1 MTYAFYI
8 FICIFLVTVRTTV
21 FSMFPALAGC
31 YDLLIP
37 VVIYLGFFRKSR
49 ESIPVILFMGLVM
62 DGLSAVTF
70 GFYLST
76 YIWLYLAVLLLRQ
89 LFLAKNVLLLS
100 FVTVLAVLMEN
111 GMLLLVGNLF
121 ELSPPEISNVL
132 SRVPGQVLLGALTGP
147 FMVLSIAYLL
157 KAWNLKLGS
166 MVSKGSEIPDN
177 D

>member
-1 MTYAFYI
+1 M
-8 FICIFLVTVRTTV
+8 TVRTTV
-21 FSMFPALAGC
+21 FSMVPALAGC

-37 VVIYLGFFRKSR
+37 MVIYLGFFRKLQ

-62 DGLSAVTF
+62 DSLSGVTF

-76 YIWLYLAVLLLRQ
+76 YIWLYLAVLLLKQ
-89 LFLAKNVLLLS
+89 LFLVKNVLLLS

-111 GMLLLVGNLF
+111 GMLLLVENLF
-121 ELSPPEISNVL
+121 ELSLPEISNVI
-132 SRVPGQVLLGALTGP
+132 SRVPRQVILGALTGP

-157 KAWNLKLGS
+157 KAWNLILGG
-166 MVSKGSEIPDN
+166 MVFRGSEIPDN